1 MDLKAIR
8 VSRRLRWVLT
18 AISLVAIGFG
28 FKTAWSRYN
37 LASIPRVERYMY
49 DGPQTAM
56 AKLAEQ
62 LHAPAWADIEFTVGY
77 ALVLGGFAAIFRLW
91 SISTFGRVLANYAV
105 LAVGITAAADL
116 ATDWLLH
123 QTLRHPGN
131 NWWLTAATT
140 ASTIKWCGALLTLVG
155 IPASLGIFGRSITA
169 GFRMH
174 VLPWL
179 RIHVRR
185 KPKRSV
191 NHAKWWEDVRADPEF
206 PEPTDPGTP
215 TAGRSDWSWV
225 NGYNVPGA
233 NQVIKARNGDVRAIC
248 LSGGGVRSAC
258 VAMGTTQVFSQP
270 DTIGLLGG
278 SRRPGATGRPLIDT
292 VDYVISVSG
301 GGYTAAARLLAV
313 QPPMKST
320 FYERPRLSQRFEEGS
335 AEFDHFRRGSSY
347 IADSP
352 AELIQALAV
361 VLKNLVGSLLM
372 LFTVP
377 AIIGWVVGYLLALP
391 YFSLAAFTPVP
402 IPVGGKDMNPTCPH
416 AVSSMVV
423 HPGSW
428 LAVAVFASLALAFT
442 MLAIAVEWSFAGATS
457 ETVRGWLVRL
467 AQGNAVFGLLILV
480 VVAGL
485 PGLMRLCST
494 IGLPAGQH
502 AGATAA
508 GITTG
513 LVGLNYL
520 AAIVAI
526 AWKKRGTLPTAELTK
541 VSRWKR
547 LLPTGVLQLTLVL
560 VTLAA
565 LLLVWLIT
573 LGSFAAGVFRQS
585 TLHECGAPGHQGE
598 PSWLWLIG
606 FVAAV
611 LFLSFADV
619 TSLSLHPFYRR
630 RLAHTFAVR
639 RVQMGADIEAS
650 RAEPY
655 GDNEWTWLPEFGSVP
670 SVGPRFIFA
679 AAATLTG
686 EAKPAPGLNAVSY
699 VLSHD
704 YIGSPELGWLKT
716 KQLFDDAPPRLKR
729 DLTVQ
734 ASMAVSGAA
743 FASAMGRQDKGF
755 EKLLVVSG
763 ARLGTWLPNPKFVHK
778 LAGAQNRESVDPKDN
793 DRPWPKLL
801 PTIRGAGYF
810 YRELF
815 GINYDDARLVQVTD
829 GGHYEN
835 LGLVEALRRRCR
847 LIFCIDGGGDTPP
860 LLRGLSE
867 AMRLA
872 EYELGVKIRFDTE
885 GQYSLDNV
893 APGSGTPFPE
903 GHALASLNSRLTKG
917 TVAVGRI
924 NYPPA
929 AGFKEKLSGRLIYA
943 KAVLSEH
950 CPEWLL
956 TYAASSEV
964 FPHDPTSDQWFNEA
978 QFAAYTTLGRIMGKH
993 AVDCAKALKA
1003 NGVI

>member
-8 VSRRLRWVLT
+8 LTRRRRWVLT

-28 FKTAWSRYN
+28 FTTAKSRYN
-37 LASIPRVERYMY
+37 VASIARLVRYMY
-49 DGPQTAM
+49 DDPQTAM
-56 AKLAEQ
+56 ANLAGQ
-62 LHAPAWADIEFTVGY
+62 LHAPTWAHIDFIAGY
-77 ALVLGGFAAIFRLW
+77 GLVLGGFATIFRLW
-91 SISTFGRVLANYAV
+91 SISTFGRAVANYAI
-105 LAVGITAAADL
+105 LAVFITATADF

-123 QTLRHPGN
+123 QALRYPEAH
-131 NWWLTAATT
+131 WWFTAATT
-140 ASTIKWCGALLTLVG
+140 AATIKWCGALLTLGG
-155 IPASLGIFGRSITA
+155 IPASLGILGRSVTA
-169 GFRMH
+169 RFRMH

-191 NHAKWWEDVRADPEF
+191 NHAKWWEDVRADPEL
-206 PEPTDPGTP
+206 PEPTDPGLP

-225 NGYNVPGA
+225 NAYNVPGA
-233 NQVIKARNGDVRAIC
+233 NQLIRERNGEVQAIC

-270 DTIGLLGG
+270 DTIGL
-278 SRRPGATGRPLIDT
+278 SDVSQRPGAMGRPLIDN

-301 GGYTAAARLLAV
+301 GGYTAGARLLAV
-313 QPPMKST
+313 QPPKKPT

-335 AEFDHFRRGSSY
+335 PEFDHFRRGSSY

-377 AIIGWVVGYLLALP
+377 VIIGWVVGYLLALP
-391 YFSLAAFTPVP
+391 YFSLAAF
-402 IPVGGKDMNPTCPH
+402 IPARGAGEDIKPTCTH
-416 AVSSMVV
+416 LVSSLVV

-428 LAVAVFASLALAFT
+428 LAVAVFASLALGFT
-442 MLAIAVEWSFAGATS
+442 MLAIAVEWLFAGARS
-457 ETVRGWLVRL
+457 ETVLGWCLRL
-467 AQGNAVFGLLILV
+467 ARGNAVFGLLMLV

-494 IGLPAGQH
+494 IGLPADH
-502 AGATAA
+502 NAGAKAA

-513 LVGLNYL
+513 IVGLNYL

-526 AWKKRGTLPTAELTK
+526 AWKKRGTLPGAELSTL
-541 VSRWKR
+541 SRWKR
-547 LLPTGVLQLTLVL
+547 LLPTGVLQLGLVL

-573 LGSFAAGVFRQS
+573 LGSFAAGVFRQA
-585 TLHECGAPGHQGE
+585 TLRECGAPDHQGG

-606 FVAAV
+606 FVVAV

-639 RVQMGADIEAS
+639 RVQSGSDTDAS

-655 GDNEWTWLPEFGSVP
+655 GDDEWTWLPEFGSVP

-778 LAGAQNRESVDPKDN
+778 LADAQNGESLDPKDN

-801 PTIRGAGYF
+801 PTIRGSGYF

-872 EYELGVKIRFDTE
+872 EYELGVKIHFDTE
-885 GQYSLDNV
+885 GPYTLDRI
-893 APGSGTPFPE
+893 APGSGTPFAE

-924 NYPPA
+924 DYPPA
-929 AGFKEKLSGRLIYA
+929 AGFKEKHCGRLIYA
-943 KAVLSEH
+943 KAVLSED

-978 QFAAYTTLGRIMGKH
+978 QFAAYTTLGRIMGEH
-993 AVDCAKALKA
+993 ALDCAKALKA
-1003 NGVI
+1003 SGAI

>member
-1 MDLKAIR
+1 
-8 VSRRLRWVLT
+8 
-18 AISLVAIGFG
+18 
-28 FKTAWSRYN
+28 
-37 LASIPRVERYMY
+37 MY
-49 DGPQTAM
+49 DDPQTAM
-56 AKLAEQ
+56 ANLAGQ
-62 LHAPAWADIEFTVGY
+62 LHAPAWAHIDFIAGY
-77 ALVLGGFAAIFRLW
+77 GLVLGGFATIFRLW
-91 SISTFGRVLANYAV
+91 SISAFGRAVANFAL

-116 ATDWLLH
+116 VADWLLH
-123 QTLRHPGN
+123 QALHHPEN
-131 NWWLTAATT
+131 NWWFTATTT

-155 IPASLGIFGRSITA
+155 IPASLGILGRSITA
-169 GFRMH
+169 RFRMH

-191 NHAKWWEDVRADPEF
+191 NHAKWWEDVRADPEL
-206 PEPTDPGTP
+206 PEPTHPGAA

-225 NGYNVPGA
+225 KAYNVPGA
-233 NQVIKARNGDVRAIC
+233 NQVIKERNGDVRAIC

-258 VAMGTTQVFSQP
+258 VAMGATQVFSQP
-270 DTIGLLGG
+270 DTIDLSGG
-278 SRRPGATGRPLIDT
+278 SQRPAATSWPLIDT

-313 QPPMKST
+313 QPPKKT
-320 FYERPRLSQRFEEGS
+320 TYYERWRLSQRFEEGS
-335 AEFDHFRRGSSY
+335 PEFDHFRRGSSY

-352 AELIQALAV
+352 AELVQALAV

-377 AIIGWVVGYLLALP
+377 VIIGWIAGYLLARP
-391 YFSLAAFTPVP
+391 YFSLAAF
-402 IPVGGKDMNPTCPH
+402 IPARGAGADIKQACPH
-416 AVSSMVV
+416 LVSSLIV

-428 LAVAVFASLALAFT
+428 LAVAVFASLALGCT
-442 MLAIAVEWSFAGATS
+442 MLAIAVEWLFAGATS
-457 ETVRGWLVRL
+457 ETVRGWLLRM
-467 AQGNAVFGLLILV
+467 AQGNAVFGLLMLV

-513 LVGLNYL
+513 IVGLNYL

-541 VSRWKR
+541 VSRLKR
-547 LLPTGVLQLTLVL
+547 LLPTGVLQLSLML

-573 LGSFAAGVFRQS
+573 LGSFAAGVFRQA
-585 TLHECGAPGHQGE
+585 TLHECGAPGHQGG
-598 PSWLWLIG
+598 PSWLWPIG
-606 FVAAV
+606 FVVAV

-639 RVQMGADIEAS
+639 RVQLGSGTDAS

-655 GDNEWTWLPEFGSVP
+655 GDDEWTWLPEFGSVP

-763 ARLGTWLPNPKFVHK
+763 ARLGTWLPNPKFVHL
-778 LAGAQNRESVDPKDN
+778 LADAQKGECPDPKDN

-872 EYELGVKIRFDTE
+872 EYELGAKIHFDTE
-885 GQYSLDNV
+885 GPYSIDRV
-893 APGSGTPFPE
+893 APGSGTPFAE

-917 TVAVGRI
+917 TVAVGTI
-924 NYPPA
+924 EYPPA
-929 AGFKEKLSGRLIYA
+929 AGFKEKPYGRLIYA
-943 KAVLSEH
+943 KAVLSED
-950 CPEWLL
+950 CPEWLK
-956 TYAASSEV
+956 TYAATSEV

-978 QFAAYTTLGRIMGKH
+978 QFAAYTTLGRIMGEH
-993 AVDCAKALKA
+993 ALACAKALKDDGA
-1003 NGVI
+1003 I